1 MSTGPQPAGRAR
13 PAGSAPSRYGRSMPT
28 YRGADATEL
37 HYDDSG
43 GALPPLVALAGGA
56 GRHPSYLGDLAGLK
70 GCRRLIVPHLR
81 GVGAS
86 PPPADV
92 TRGSFWRQAEDVD
105 RLREHLGL
113 SRLTVLG
120 HSAGTRLAIAYA
132 VRFPARIELLVL
144 VTPPTAWLVDVP
156 SDTGAVAARRHGDP
170 VLDAALAASARGP
183 GGRDDEALN
192 AHMARVAPL
201 GYAAWGPAERAHAEI
216 GRFSYAANRAWFS
229 VDPPADVADRLA
241 GITAP
246 VLVVAGAED
255 AITGC
260 APAVALAQRCGN
272 GRAEVLERCGHY
284 PWVERPTAFRHA
296 VTAFLDGQGE
306 PR

>member
-1 MSTGPQPAGRAR
+1 
-13 PAGSAPSRYGRSMPT
+13 MPT
-28 YRGADATEL
+28 YRGADFHQL
-37 HYDDSG
+37 HYEDRG
-43 GALPPLVALAGGA
+43 GALPPLVVLAGGA
-56 GRHPSYLGDLAGLK
+56 GRHPSYLGDLAGLD
-70 GCRRLIVPHLR
+70 GHRRLIVPHLR
-81 GVGAS
+81 GVGES

-113 SRLTVLG
+113 SRLPVLG

-132 VRFPARIELLVL
+132 ARFPANVELLVL
-144 VTPPTAWLVDVP
+144 VTPPAAWLVDVP
-156 SDTGAVAARRHGDP
+156 SDAGEATARRHGDP
-170 VLDAALAASARGP
+170 VLDAALAAAPRGP
-183 GGRDDEALN
+183 GGRDDEAFN

-201 GYAAWGPAERAHAEI
+201 GYAAWGPAERAHARI

-260 APAVALAQRCGN
+260 APAVALARRCGN

-284 PWVERPTAFRHA
+284 PWVERPTAFRHTVA
-296 VTAFLDGQGE
+296 TFLAGQTG